1 MYQCGEDNSP
11 RHLTV
16 AIRTHNSDDDL
27 DHPKEQS
34 ESEFM
39 AQYKTYY
46 DFLIGGVL
54 CMKPDTY
61 ELINGFSNEY
71 FNWGGEDDGNK
82 SLSL

>member
-27 DHPKEQS
+27 EQPKEQS

-39 AQYKTYY
+39 SQYKTYY